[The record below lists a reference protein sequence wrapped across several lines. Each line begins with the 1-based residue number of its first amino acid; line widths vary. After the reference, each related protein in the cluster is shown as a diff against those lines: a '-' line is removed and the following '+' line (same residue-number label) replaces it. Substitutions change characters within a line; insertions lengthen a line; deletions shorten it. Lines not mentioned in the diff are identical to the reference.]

1 MGSLYIN
8 DEFCKNLDQLKTYF
22 NDCLSDNDVYTD
34 LLESARNGW
43 MSQFLLALGEDKLA
57 NRIETIDCK
66 LCDHDYMSQLSLI
79 IIGEPT
85 SIEKV
90 AYYDCFTITNVKCV
104 DIGKKILVS
113 IYIKILSHINEEYN
127 IKIKSNFG
135 ENKFVFNPTL
145 FEEGRTI
152 TREQEIDKVSYEP
165 FVGTLEVDNNP
176 LTISIECNSNR
187 IIHVKDD
194 VYISMVHVK
203 GGSFWMGRGG
213 DSNHNDA
220 LVHHVS
226 LSDFYIAETQ
236 VTQKLWEAV
245 MDNNPSLMKGEEFPV
260 ESVNWIECQNFLT
273 ELNNLTRL
281 QFRLPTEAEWEFA
294 ARGGRKSEG
303 YKYAGS
309 DSISECAW
317 YDDNKTHPVKQL
329 RANELG
335 IYDMSGNISE
345 WCYDQYQF
353 HFYTR
358 SSYRDPICKVNDF
371 NDSSLEH
378 VCRGGDFMSCIDQCT
393 VWKREHARAD
403 FKSSHIG
410 LRLAL

>member
-1 MGSLYIN
+1 
-8 DEFCKNLDQLKTYF
+8 F

-34 LLESARNGW
+34 LLESARNGR
-43 MSQFLLALGEDKLA
+43 MSQFLLDLGEDKLA

-104 DIGKKILVS
+104 DIGNKILVS
-113 IYIKILSHINEEYN
+113 IYIKILSHINEEYI

-245 MDNNPSLMKGEEFPV
+245 MENNPSLMKGEEFPV
-260 ESVNWIECQNFLT
+260 ESVNWIECQKFLT

-294 ARGGRKSEG
+294 ARGGRKSL
-303 YKYAGS
+303 S
-309 DSISECAW
+309 
-317 YDDNKTHPVKQL
+317 
-329 RANELG
+329 LG
-335 IYDMSGNISE
+335 
-345 WCYDQYQF
+345 F
-353 HFYTR
+353 TF
-358 SSYRDPICKVNDF
+358 SS
-371 NDSSLEH
+371 S
-378 VCRGGDFMSCIDQCT
+378 
-393 VWKREHARAD
+393 A
-403 FKSSHIG
+403 
-410 LRLAL
+410 